1 MTKPLFLSLV
11 ACAFGHDA
19 AFDRPLDRQQWED
32 LFAQAKKHALLG
44 PLFDVVDEF
53 PANLRPPLAVYARW
67 ALAVEEIESAY
78 ATRRELAARLHE
90 DFFRDGMR
98 SCVLK
103 GQGIAALYPRPEHR
117 QSGDI
122 DIWVEGG
129 REKVL
134 SYLSGICKVRS
145 VVYHHCDAK
154 LSEDVP
160 VEVHFTPSWMNSLR
174 LNRRL
179 QRWFASV
186 SDSLFSNAGG
196 PAAPDG
202 MLDFNAV
209 YCLVHIFRH
218 LFAEGIGLRQLM
230 DYRYILESLPASSR
244 VTVMDTVRSLK
255 LGRFA
260 AALMYVQKDVFLLP
274 DEYLLCEP
282 DPVLGEFFL
291 DEVMR
296 AGNFGLYDPR
306 NAHDLHESLPARA
319 WRKISR
325 LVKLSR
331 FCPEEVFSAPLF
343 KTWQR
348 LWRRSHHYL

>member
-11 ACAFGHDA
+11 SCAFGHDA
-19 AFDRPLDRQQWED
+19 AFDRPLDRQQWEE
-32 LFAQAKKHALLG
+32 LFAQAKKHAMLG
-44 PLFDVVDEF
+44 PLFDVMDEF
-53 PANLRPPLAVYARW
+53 PANLRPPLAIYARW
-67 ALAVEEIESAY
+67 ALAVEEIEAAY
-78 ATRRELAARLHE
+78 AARAELAVRLQE
-90 DFFRDGMR
+90 DFSRDGMR

-122 DIWVEGG
+122 DLWVDGG

-145 VVYHHCDAK
+145 VVYHHCDAI

-160 VEVHFTPSWMNSLR
+160 VEVHFTPSWMNCFR

-186 SDSLFSNAGG
+186 ADSQFSNEDGST
-196 PAAPDG
+196 PASTSIE
-202 MLDFNAV
+202 FNAV
-209 YCLVHIFRH
+209 FCLVHIFRH

-230 DYRYILESLPASSR
+230 DYRYVLEALPASSR
-244 VTVMDTVRSLK
+244 EEVMDTVRSLH

-260 AALMYVQKDVFLLP
+260 AALMHVQKEVFLLP
-274 DEYLLCEP
+274 DECLLCEP
-282 DPVLGEFFL
+282 DPVLGAFFL

-296 AGNFGLYDPR
+296 AGNFGRYDPR
-306 NAHDLHESLPARA
+306 NVHDSHESLLSRA

-325 LVKLSR
+325 LVKLFR
-331 FCPEEVFSAPLF
+331 FCPEEVLSAPVF

-348 LWRRSHHYL
+348 LWRRIRHYL